1 MTAHKKTD
9 KEQSVCICR
18 EEAKQATPALAKI
31 DTDDAVY
38 EKMPGLGV
46 IYLWFAEYIE

>member
-18 EEAKQATPALAKI
+18 EEAKACYPCLSKI

-38 EKMPGLGV
+38 EKMPGFVV
-46 IYLWFAEYIE
+46 IYL